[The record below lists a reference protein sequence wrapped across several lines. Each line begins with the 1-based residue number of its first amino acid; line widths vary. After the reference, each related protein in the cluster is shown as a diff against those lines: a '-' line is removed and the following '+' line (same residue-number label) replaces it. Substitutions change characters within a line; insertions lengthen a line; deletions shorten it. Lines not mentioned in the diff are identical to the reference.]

1 MDRVN
6 LISRDS
12 NSNQIQIGSDNED
25 ENIPQNPTKKRRIN
39 EDLIQL
45 DEDENFTHAENVE
58 AHKEIEVRLYYTYN

>member
-12 NSNQIQIGSDNED
+12 NSNQIQIGSDNEA

-45 DEDENFTHAENVE
+45 DEDENSTHAENVE
-58 AHKEIEVRLYYTYN
+58 AQKEIEVRLYYTYN